1 VDRTFLHKGVFTMR
15 QGLSASLLALVVTF
29 GTVVG
34 AQLGRDS
41 VAEVKPLFFSDLPDP
56 PAIIDDQ
63 AAAPMQ
69 LGTPAIPQGISW
81 GYPYEASA
89 RPVCWGCPEQSE
101 RFGDPASAPIPT
113 SGHAVVR
120 RVADIEVADEQAD
133 RSQLRAVERYM
144 SYPIAADEA
153 RRAQTS
159 SERGDRQGGQFEQTV
174 GM

>member
-1 VDRTFLHKGVFTMR
+1 MR

-41 VAEVKPLFFSDLPDP
+41 IAEIKPLFSSELPDP
-56 PAIIDDQ
+56 PAVVDDQ

-69 LGTPAIPQGISW
+69 LGTPAIPQGISE
-81 GYPYEASA
+81 GYPYYASA
-89 RPVCWGCPEQSE
+89 RPVCWGCPENAD
-101 RFGDPASAPIPT
+101 GYADPYYDPADTPIPT

-120 RVADIEVADEQAD
+120 RVAD
-133 RSQLRAVERYM
+133 VEAPAEPALQPVTRPVDRYM
-144 SYPIAADEA
+144 TYPITADEA
-153 RRAQTS
+153 RHMAQTGS
-159 SERGDRQGGQFEQTV
+159 RDGQAGRTV

>member
-1 VDRTFLHKGVFTMR
+1 MR
-15 QGLSASLLALVVTF
+15 QGLSVSLLALVVTF

-41 VAEVKPLFFSDLPDP
+41 IAEVKPLFFSDLPDP
-56 PAIIDDQ
+56 PAVVDDQ

-81 GYPYEASA
+81 GYPYYASA
-89 RPVCWGCPEQSE
+89 RPVCWGCPEKPE
-101 RFGDPASAPIPT
+101 GYADAYYDPADAPIPT

-120 RVADIEVADEQAD
+120 RVADIEGPGDAPDQP
-133 RSQLRAVERYM
+133 LPRAVDRYM
-144 SYPIAADEA
+144 TYPITADEA
-153 RRAQTS
+153 RRMAQTGS
-159 SERGDRQGGQFEQTV
+159 QAGQSEQTV